1 MQRFNGFVR
10 NGRDEDFQR
19 GDHIYSRWLGD
30 TLDAASPTLGTVE
43 KGPFHAIE
51 VYPGDVSTFGGV
63 LTDDSEEVAQQSTLL
78 LAQSPRDLV
87 DWCGRRSVDMVNSD
101 PGVAV
106 GVELGELSAGR
117 VLELTLAGR

>member
-1 MQRFNGFVR
+1 MV
-10 NGRDEDFQR
+10 DEVLA
-19 GDHIYSRWLGD
+19 GAALLVGMALAGEGEGA
-30 TLDAASPTLGTVE
+30 LDRLAVE
-43 KGPFHAIE
+43 LL
-51 VYPGDVSTFGGV
+51 PGLGGV